1 MTSITAPTSI
11 SSTANPELSPH
22 RAAWFA
28 GLAYV
33 ALFVLALF
41 ANFAVRERLVDLD
54 DAAAT
59 AGNIAGS
66 ITTFRLAMLA
76 FLVVF
81 ALDIVV
87 AWLLHVV
94 FRPFGERRSLLAA
107 WFRLAYTV
115 FLGVAIVFMFV
126 AVRLIDGG
134 AATSAIGAEQRAA
147 HATLALDAFNATWMI
162 GLVLFGLHLIA
173 LGHIMWSSA
182 VAPKWVAVAPI
193 VAGAVYLVDSIGY
206 TVLTDYAEYANVFT
220 AIVVGPAIVSEGV
233 LTIWLLRR
241 GHAGRG
247 PTPPSVDVRGS
258 GRPAVPAAS

>member
-1 MTSITAPTSI
+1 
-11 SSTANPELSPH
+11 
-22 RAAWFA
+22 
-28 GLAYV
+28 
-33 ALFVLALF
+33 
-41 ANFAVRERLVDLD
+41 
-54 DAAAT
+54 
-59 AGNIAGS
+59 
-66 ITTFRLAMLA
+66 
-76 FLVVF
+76 
-81 ALDIVV
+81 
-87 AWLLHVV
+87 
-94 FRPFGERRSLLAA
+94 
-107 WFRLAYTV
+107 
-115 FLGVAIVFMFV
+115 
-126 AVRLIDGG
+126 
-134 AATSAIGAEQRAA
+134 
-147 HATLALDAFNATWMI
+147 MI